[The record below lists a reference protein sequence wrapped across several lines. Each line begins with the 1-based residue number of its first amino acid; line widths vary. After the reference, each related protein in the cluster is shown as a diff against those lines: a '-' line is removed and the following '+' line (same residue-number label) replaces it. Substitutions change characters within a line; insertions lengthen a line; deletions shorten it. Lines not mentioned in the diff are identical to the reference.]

1 MTHLLRLNSS
11 TTFFLLFAESSVCE
25 GGMGL
30 AAREGVT
37 ATLVCSLLLLFC
49 GSRPV
54 DCQRRDLQRVIFPP
68 LVFLLLLLQVIQQL
82 RSSPRYRP
90 TRRPAGQQVTILI
103 LASGLWIVE
112 IVVERCIIRFMRPCE
127 TQLIGTGSLRLQSER
142 VGSAG
147 QSRRRVDTGQLHWQ
161 EVPPRHRQHRASGR
175 GLPNLIARC

>member
-49 GSRPV
+49 VSRPV
-54 DCQRRDLQRVIFPP
+54 DCQRRDLQRVNPPP

-103 LASGLWIVE
+103 LASGLCLPGYKSF
-112 IVVERCIIRFMRPCE
+112 VVEADSIQYCGNRCGA
-127 TQLIGTGSLRLQSER
+127 LY
-142 VGSAG
+142 
-147 QSRRRVDTGQLHWQ
+147 H
-161 EVPPRHRQHRASGR
+161 
-175 GLPNLIARC
+175 

>member
-1 MTHLLRLNSS
+1 
-11 TTFFLLFAESSVCE
+11 
-25 GGMGL
+25 MGL

-49 GSRPV
+49 ASRPV
-54 DCQRRDLQRVIFPP
+54 DCQRRDLQRVIPPP
-68 LVFLLLLLQVIQQL
+68 LVSLLLLLQVIQQL

-90 TRRPAGQQVTILI
+90 TRRPAGHQVTILTQQTSSFVGCAWLRVFLLRLI
-103 LASGLWIVE
+103 EYNIVE
-112 IVVERCIIRFMRPCE
+112 IKERRIVGFMSPCK

-161 EVPPRHRQHRASGR
+161 EVPPRHRQHRASVR
-175 GLPNLIARC
+175 GLPHLIARCYF